1 MFKLYGQAE
10 QLKAELAHKKSVQ
23 LLISA
28 AKKRYRREKLISGRW
43 VAAARSALCAVGCES
58 RSSSLGNVTVEDTSV
73 TDEQR

>member
-28 AKKRYRREKLISGRW
+28 AKKRYRREKQILGW
-43 VAAARSALCAVGCES
+43 WVGCCKVG
-58 RSSSLGNVTVEDTSV
+58 SLL
-73 TDEQR
+73 RRM